1 LNQETVGRVECPSG
15 IFLAGKKFL
24 ANGNRHKVSMFII
37 ATLGVFGILTW
48 WMNDDIKTFPHVYE
62 REVKETERGL

>member
-1 LNQETVGRVECPSG
+1 MNPGIAGRAGCPSG
-15 IFLAGKKFL
+15 IFPAGKKFL
-24 ANGNRHKVSMFII
+24 GNGRRHKVSMFII